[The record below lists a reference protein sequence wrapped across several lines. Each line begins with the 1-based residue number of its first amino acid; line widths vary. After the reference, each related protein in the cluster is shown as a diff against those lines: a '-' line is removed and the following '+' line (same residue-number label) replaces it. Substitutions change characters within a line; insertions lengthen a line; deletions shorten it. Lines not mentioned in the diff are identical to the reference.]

1 MSSNILT
8 TQAAMD
14 VTLLVDRYRHQHQ
27 AMEKYLTQYDNRQEL
42 ETALAE
48 FYKRQGITD
57 VTPEM
62 IKAGI
67 EAYEQNRFTYKGVQ
81 GGWLTKKASALYLT
95 LFPYRL
101 ILPFIVAGG
110 IATPFLVIGG
120 INAASDMARESQ
132 LEALNASIAKVNQ
145 QEKGLVDDLRNT
157 LEDSMVFLN
166 GFKLD
171 ELVYSKAMVQTLLQK
186 GLVQVQSAQSLL
198 RSLESKG
205 KQVFVLGQVDTL
217 DKVTA
222 EQKRWVEEY
231 QNPSTLQTGKIKEIQ
246 KNLADTLAETSNLKA
261 ADLLVQQVESTD
273 LYARYKN
280 EPDIITERANVLLNL
295 KSGQGK
301 LASQGASKLENL
313 LVVKESSKALLAMLD
328 ETVPQLEQGYK
339 DADGKKRLESLVGA
353 ARFAAQQGNQKDFN
367 VQMQR
372 VQELSRYVMSDLY
385 VRLVDKPG
393 QDTGFSRTNQV
404 AKRYYLVL
412 ETVDQSGAVVPH
424 EVQNIENG
432 TIEQVSLWAQ
442 RVEES
447 EFKRVVADKKTDGVV
462 DDYLFG
468 KKPAGYYSIQ
478 YDRPQMNSS
487 VTRW

>member
-14 VTLLVDRYRHQHQ
+14 VTLLVDQYRHQHQ

-81 GGWLTKKASALYLT
+81 GGWLAQKAAALYLT
-95 LFPYRL
+95 LFPYRMV
-101 ILPFIVAGG
+101 LPFIVGGG
-110 IATPFLVIGG
+110 IALPFVVMAGL
-120 INAASDMARESQ
+120 NAASNMARESH
-132 LEALNASIAKVNQ
+132 LEDLNASITALHQ
-145 QEKGLVDDLRNT
+145 QEQSLLSGLRHT
-157 LEDSMVFLN
+157 LADSEKFLN
-166 GFKLD
+166 SFELN
-171 ELVYSKAMVQTLLQK
+171 ELVYAKAMAQTLLQK
-186 GLVQVQSAQSLL
+186 GAVQMQSAQSLL
-198 RSLESKG
+198 RSLEGKG
-205 KQVFVLGQVDTL
+205 KPVFVLGPVDTL

-231 QNPSTLQTGKIKEIQ
+231 QTPVAAQEAKINAAQNELAATLLEINQ
-246 KNLADTLAETSNLKA
+246 LKT
-261 ADLLVQQVESTD
+261 ADLLVQQVESTE

-280 EPDIITERANVLLNL
+280 EPDVITERANVLLSL
-295 KSGQGK
+295 KSGQGI

-328 ETVPQLEQGYK
+328 ETVPPLEQNYK
-339 DADGKKRLESLVGA
+339 DEEGKKRLNSLIGS
-353 ARFAAQQGNQKDFN
+353 ARYAAQQGNQKDFS

-372 VQELSRYVMSDLY
+372 IQDLNRYVLSDLS

-393 QDTGFSRTNQV
+393 QDTGFSRSNSST
-404 AKRYYLVL
+404 KRYYLVL
-412 ETVDQSGAVVPH
+412 ETVDQNGAVVSH

-432 TIEQVSLWAQ
+432 SIEQVNRWAQ
-442 RVEES
+442 RVDEA
-447 EFKRVVADKKTDGVV
+447 EFKRVVADKKADGVV

-478 YDRPQMNSS
+478 YERPHLNSS